1 MQQAAVVFAAG
12 LGLGSA
18 VTILLSRYHSR
29 QRQQHSAYNRP
40 ADTSKLKCLRARAAP
55 IGSNSGVYFNAED
68 APAWLQ
74 PYFSDTSQR
83 RVLLREW
90 EDAEWRQRAGWHGT
104 DLIHSP
110 VGRGVQVLAYFWHA
124 ESSTLTGIVRFGPEA
139 ESHRGLCHGGA
150 MTSLMDDLAGHIC
163 FFASS
168 APWCGATVQVNCKL
182 TKPVRVGDVLKV
194 VGRVYKRES
203 KERAG
208 KTTTKI
214 FMSAEL
220 VGEGGAQYASL
231 EGLSVTPVA
240 MSTIDDAVDRRS
252 WILDGEAMCDSG
264 WLL

>member
-1 MQQAAVVFAAG
+1 MQPAVVFAAG
-12 LGLGSA
+12 LSVGSA
-18 VTILLSRYHSR
+18 VTILLSRYLRR
-29 QRQQHSAYNRP
+29 QHYNRP
-40 ADTSKLKCLRARAAP
+40 ANTLKLNSLRTRATP
-55 IGSNSGVYFNAED
+55 IGSNSGVYFNCED

-74 PYFSDTSQR
+74 PYFSDASQR

-90 EDAEWRQRAGWHGT
+90 EDAEWRTSSGWHGT
-104 DLIHSP
+104 DLVHSP
-110 VGRGVQVLAYFWHA
+110 TGRGVQVLAYFWNA

-194 VGRVYKRES
+194 VGRIYKRES
-203 KERAG
+203 TEKAG
-208 KTTTKI
+208 RTRTKI
-214 FMSAEL
+214 FISAEL
-220 VGEGGAQYASL
+220 VDESGALYASL
-231 EGLSVTPVA
+231 DGISVTPVA
-240 MSTIDDAVDRRS
+240 MSTIDDDVNRRS
-252 WILDGEAMCDSG
+252 WIMDGDAMCDSG